1 MIQFN
6 LAPFIVLIE
15 LLAAEGTLL
24 FYQEKRKLF
33 PLRLLL
39 SLIPL
44 AILNLCWGFF
54 SPTFD
59 NLAYALQF
67 MLTVFGI
74 CFCYKLKF
82 LSALYWGTAGLTIQ
96 HFVFSLTSLIGM
108 AIPRFYDSLVF
119 LAVMLIIVLVFEF
132 VFITRRLGQD
142 FELKE
147 NHVKLTVIS
156 LIAMMTATF
165 LNSYRMNYLADTNLI
180 LITSIYSVICC
191 LLALTLQLGLFQKTQ
206 MEQEVQVLEQI
217 IANDKQHYDSAMQNM
232 EMLNMYCHD
241 LKYFLRRNADEVGT
255 YQQQAEKFL
264 AVFDAEISTCNHALD
279 IVLSEK
285 SLYCANNDIMFTCM
299 ADGQLLD
306 YMDTADI
313 YSLFGNLLSN
323 AIEAVSA
330 LSEKEKRM
338 ISLTVRRRND
348 FVHIL
353 TENYYDKDL
362 SFHNGL
368 PETTKDDSHLHGYG
382 LKSIRYLTEK
392 YHGNMTVTAEDG
404 IFHVNILLPISN

>member
-1 MIQFN
+1 
-6 LAPFIVLIE
+6 
-15 LLAAEGTLL
+15 
-24 FYQEKRKLF
+24 
-33 PLRLLL
+33 
-39 SLIPL
+39 
-44 AILNLCWGFF
+44 
-54 SPTFD
+54 
-59 NLAYALQF
+59 
-67 MLTVFGI
+67 
-74 CFCYKLKF
+74 
-82 LSALYWGTAGLTIQ
+82 
-96 HFVFSLTSLIGM
+96 
-108 AIPRFYDSLVF
+108 
-119 LAVMLIIVLVFEF
+119 
-132 VFITRRLGQD
+132 
-142 FELKE
+142 
-147 NHVKLTVIS
+147 
-156 LIAMMTATF
+156 
-165 LNSYRMNYLADTNLI
+165 
-180 LITSIYSVICC
+180 
-191 LLALTLQLGLFQKTQ
+191 
-206 MEQEVQVLEQI
+206 
-217 IANDKQHYDSAMQNM
+217 
-232 EMLNMYCHD
+232 
-241 LKYFLRRNADEVGT
+241 
-255 YQQQAEKFL
+255 
-264 AVFDAEISTCNHALD
+264 
-279 IVLSEK
+279 
-285 SLYCANNDIMFTCM
+285 M

>member
-1 MIQFN
+1 
-6 LAPFIVLIE
+6 
-15 LLAAEGTLL
+15 
-24 FYQEKRKLF
+24 
-33 PLRLLL
+33 
-39 SLIPL
+39 
-44 AILNLCWGFF
+44 
-54 SPTFD
+54 
-59 NLAYALQF
+59 
-67 MLTVFGI
+67 
-74 CFCYKLKF
+74 
-82 LSALYWGTAGLTIQ
+82 
-96 HFVFSLTSLIGM
+96 M
-108 AIPRFYDSLVF
+108 AVPKFYDSLIF